1 MKVKLYKTLFFS
13 INLLFISTLSAQ
25 KYDKKFTEIFSVNKD
40 VQVAIN
46 AENTTIDVETWNKNK
61 VAVEAYIEVEGLS
74 KKEAEKY
81 FKDWNFEALGNKNK
95 VKITAKRQHIKGF
108 NNDVFIFNSDHD
120 FSFPE
125 VVMPNFD
132 SIHFPSFPEI
142 DFIELP
148 EIHEFMVIP
157 EMDFDGLIIGLED
170 LEFDFDKYE
179 EKGEQ
184 YFFQWKDSV
193 NNITIKSKEE
203 WEKFKKSDR
212 YKKMKKKLEKNKT
225 AMQKE
230 FEKVKIQFKKSSKK
244 DVQASLKKAKEAYK
258 KIDKK
263 KIKEEMEKARTEM
276 TKARNHFIFKNPSGN
291 LMVDGKK
298 IKVKKRLVIKVPK
311 EATFNLNTKHCKLN
325 LPATKATGK
334 VSYGTFNANAL
345 NGGDLSISF
354 APVNVRT
361 LTKNTISLNNVTDAS
376 FHWVTNTKINANSSV
391 LTIENIHK
399 NIVINHKFG
408 ELVINK
414 IHPEFNT
421 FELLLNY
428 SDAII
433 KLPNIKE
440 KLTYMVGDKSP
451 LYNNDPAI
459 TLSLLDLKKKNIN
472 GNFTIN
478 TADKRFSVS
487 GKYSQ
492 LAIKE
497 N

>member
-1 MKVKLYKTLFFS
+1 MKLKLYKTLFFS
-13 INLLFISTLSAQ
+13 INLLFISALSAQ
-25 KYDKKFTEIFSVNKD
+25 KYDKKFTETFSVNKD
-40 VQVAIN
+40 VQVDIN
-46 AENTTIDVETWNKNK
+46 AENATIDVETWNKNK
-61 VAVEAYIEVEGLS
+61 VVVEAYIELEGLS
-74 KKEAEKY
+74 KKEAEEY

-95 VKITAKRQHIKGF
+95 VKITAKRQSIKGF

-125 VVMPNFD
+125 VIIPDFD

-148 EIHEFMVIP
+148 EVNEFIVIP
-157 EMDFDGLIIGLED
+157 EMDFDGLVIGLED
-170 LEFDFDKYE
+170 IEFDFDKYE

-193 NNITIKSKEE
+193 NDITIKSKEE

-230 FEKVKIQFKKSSKK
+230 FEKIKIQFKKSSKK
-244 DVQASLKKAKEAYK
+244 NVEASLKKVKEAYK

-263 KIKEEMEKARTEM
+263 KIKEEMAKAHKEM
-276 TKARNHFIFKNPSGN
+276 AKARNHFIFKNHSGN

-298 IKVKKRLVIKVPK
+298 IKIKKRLVIKVPK

-334 VSYGTFNANAL
+334 VSYGTFNASAL

-354 APVNVRT
+354 APVNIKS
-361 LTKNTISLNNVTDAS
+361 LNKNNLSLNNVTDANFVS
-376 FHWVTNTKINANSSV
+376 VANTNIKSNSSG
-391 LTIENIHK
+391 LTIENVDENVFIT
-399 NIVINHKFG
+399 HKFG
-408 ELVINK
+408 ELTVHK
-414 IHPEFNT
+414 IHPDFKT

-433 KLPNIKE
+433 QLPNIKE
-440 KLTYMVGDKSP
+440 KFTYMVGDKSP
-451 LYNNDPAI
+451 LYKNDPAI
-459 TLSLLDLKKKNIN
+459 TLSLLDLKKKDIN

-478 TADKRFSVS
+478 TEDKRFLVR